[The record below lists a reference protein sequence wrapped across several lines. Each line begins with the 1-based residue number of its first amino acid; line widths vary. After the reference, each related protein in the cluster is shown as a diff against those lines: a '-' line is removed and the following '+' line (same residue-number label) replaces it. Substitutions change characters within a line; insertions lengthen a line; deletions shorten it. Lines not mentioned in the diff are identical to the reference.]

1 MTIIQNSGEKL
12 MMPRAEVVGLCG
24 CGRSPTGKCCG
35 WHALTEDAYKV
46 KKDEYD
52 LAVYRAQA
60 EEEWF
65 SGGSCTGGKPE

>member
-1 MTIIQNSGEKL
+1 MQAKPGTAGQ
-12 MMPRAEVVGLCG
+12 CG

-35 WHALTEDAYKV
+35 WHALTEEVYKA

-65 SGGSCTGGKPE
+65 SGGSCTVGKPDLIL

>member
-1 MTIIQNSGEKL
+1 MQAKPGTAGQ
-12 MMPRAEVVGLCG
+12 CG

-35 WHALTEDAYKV
+35 WHALTEDQYRA

-52 LAVYRAQA
+52 LAVYRARA

-65 SGGSCTGGKPE
+65 SGGSCTGGQPE